1 MYSGTPTQVTKP
13 WTMYA
18 VDGGIQIQ
26 TISNAGYQE
35 DDPAI
40 QHARAAGFEVDDAGW
55 LCHQGHRIRCR
66 VEGQPTQDPT
76 EGYGP
81 PPWAPW
87 EI

>member
-13 WTMYA
+13 WTMFA

-26 TISNAGYQE
+26 TISDAGYQE

-40 QHARAAGFEVDDAGW
+40 QEARKAGFEVDDAGW
-55 LCHQGHRIRCR
+55 LCH
-66 VEGQPTQDPT
+66 
-76 EGYGP
+76 GP